1 MLGISDWVLL
11 LIWSFYLALVI
22 LFIYKTTTK
31 NRYATILSL
40 GLTFGLIGLTF
51 AAFRPFFPKDS
62 LIYNNYWLFS
72 NGMFYLL
79 LYFFVYVHFSLADRT
94 SPSIPLTIVLASL
107 LGLGIGTSV
116 VLLTVTEAPHNFIML
131 NDFAHD
137 SLRLLAFLY
146 ASIIVWKTWRSTEE
160 FNGLIELAALL
171 FLVISVIPAVFANY
185 IKVIGN
191 TGDLYLIGDVLSLI
205 GLVMLTTNYII
216 NPDYLYRIPKPL
228 YQIALFNTTGLT
240 LYSRA
245 VKTKGIDI
253 ESIPTQIVSG
263 IITAISLV
271 MKQGFGEGVF
281 LKTIES
287 TKHTLLFSR
296 RKDLTAMILTE
307 NPSYFVKKSLDNF
320 LKFIPI
326 DLLEELEKS
335 SISVDDE
342 TRSLL
347 DGILT
352 KAYPYIVFS

>member
-1 MLGISDWVLL
+1 MLGVDDLILL
-11 LIWSFYLALVI
+11 FIWGFYLVLVI

-31 NRYATILSL
+31 NRYANILSL

-51 AAFRPFFPKDS
+51 AAFRPFFPSDS
-62 LIYNNYWLFS
+62 LIYNHYWLFS

-79 LYFFVYVHFSLADRT
+79 LYFFVFIHFSLADKT
-94 SPSIPLTIVLASL
+94 SPNIPLTIILAGF
-107 LGLGIGTSV
+107 LGLGFGTSI
-116 VLLTVTEAPHNFIML
+116 VLLALQETPRQLIML

-171 FLVISVIPAVFANY
+171 FLVFSVVPAVFANY
-185 IKVIGN
+185 LKVFSD
-191 TGDLYLIGDVLSLI
+191 TGSLYLIGDFLSLV
-205 GLVMLTTNYII
+205 GLVVLTTNYIW

-245 VKTKGIDI
+245 VKTKGIDV
-253 ESIPTQIVSG
+253 ENIPTQIVSG
-263 IITAISLV
+263 IITATSLV
-271 MKQGFGEGVF
+271 MKQGFGEGAY

-287 TKHTLLFSR
+287 TKQTLIFVR

-307 NPSYFVKKSLDNF
+307 NPSYFVKKSLNNF
-320 LKFIPI
+320 LNFIPI

-335 SISVDDE
+335 NMSADDK
-342 TRSLL
+342 TREQL
-347 DGILT
+347 DKILT